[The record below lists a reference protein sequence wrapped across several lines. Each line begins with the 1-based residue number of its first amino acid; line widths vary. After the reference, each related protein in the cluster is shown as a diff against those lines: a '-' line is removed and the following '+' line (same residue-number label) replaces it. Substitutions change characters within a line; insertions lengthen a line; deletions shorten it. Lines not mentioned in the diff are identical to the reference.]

1 MFFFPLSILIFIV
14 FILLLPFLFILLQ
27 IGIVGVAFQ
36 KLGLSPKI
44 VLFILLFSLI
54 GSMIN
59 IPLARKSLY
68 GGWSSPFPSGIAQE
82 QVIAINLGG
91 AIIPILLCIY
101 LLPKAP
107 LLPTLISTLIMIGIA
122 KLLARPVPGVG
133 ITLPALIPPFIVAIL
148 ALALARKNPAPVAY
162 ISGVLGTLIGA
173 DLLNLYRLADIGAP
187 MLSIGGA
194 GVYDGIYLIGIL
206 SALLT
211 F

>member
-1 MFFFPLSILIFIV
+1 MFLFPLSVFIFIL
-14 FILLLPFLFILLQ
+14 FLLLLPFLFILLQ
-27 IGIVGVAFQ
+27 IGIVGAAFQ

-44 VLFILLFSLI
+44 VLFLLLFSLL
-54 GSMIN
+54 GSMVN
-59 IPLARKSLY
+59 IPIARRSIYGEWSFPFSPGLAH
-68 GGWSSPFPSGIAQE
+68 E
-82 QVIAINLGG
+82 QIIAINLGG

-101 LLPKAP
+101 LFPKAP
-107 LLPTLISTLIMIGIA
+107 FLPTLISTLIMIGIA
-122 KLLARPVPGVG
+122 KLLAKPVPGVG

-148 ALALARKNPAPVAY
+148 ALTLARKNPVPVAY

-173 DLLNLYRLADIGAP
+173 DLLNLHKLETIGIH

-194 GVYDGIYLIGIL
+194 GIYDGIYLVGIL